1 MKHESFA
8 ADATLVQALEK
19 RSQPV
24 ACGKGGTLFM
34 QGEACN
40 GLYILQSGEA
50 ALVLSAPSGRAV
62 FCLQA
67 GPGSL
72 LGLPAVVGREPYSM
86 TAMVKKGAEVSFV
99 TRYDF
104 EKLIKADPQMYPGVL
119 QVLAREVRSARLAL
133 AET

>member
-1 MKHESFA
+1 MKNESLM
-8 ADATLVQALEK
+8 ADSRLIEVLES
-19 RSQPV
+19 RSLPV
-24 ACGKGGTLFM
+24 FCGQGRTLFM

-86 TAMVKKGAEVSFV
+86 TAMVKKCAEVRFV
-99 TRYDF
+99 TRFDF
-104 EKLIKADPQMYPGVL
+104 EKLIQADPQMYPSVL

-133 AET
+133 AEA